1 MTDLPTI
8 SSGQTDRRRWIALVV
23 VCLAM
28 LMNALDSSIV
38 NVALPSIQRSLHF
51 SSANLTWVVDA
62 YLIAFGSF
70 LLLAGRLGDLIGRK
84 KVFLSGVALFTTSSL
99 VCSIASSQAM
109 LIIAR
114 FFQGMGGAIST
125 SVIVAIIVTEF
136 SGANERAKAMSAY
149 MFVAVGGGSIGL
161 LVGGILTQA
170 VNWHWIFVINV
181 PIGIVTFILG
191 GILIK
196 ENEGLGVREGL
207 DIRGSILMTVS
218 LVIGIYAI
226 VTASTYGWLSAHTV
240 GFGAVSIVL
249 MGSFFLLESRI
260 DKPIMPLRIMKLR
273 SLTTSSVVRGL
284 SFAAMFAVFFFGALY
299 LERVLGYDPIRTGV
313 AFLPLTLAMASMS
326 LGATS
331 RLLARFGPMK
341 LLIPGMTMA
350 VVGLLWLSRSG
361 VQANY
366 FVSILPAF
374 LLLGIGMS
382 LVAVPLLT
390 IAMADVPR
398 QDAGLASGIVNVSM
412 WLASSAGLAV
422 FGTLGGQYVTG
433 SAAQGIL
440 ARSVSG
446 RRVSRGVLHWR
457 RLGLARATHH
467 RRGAPRTGEGGS
479 RGRREHRRGDVSLRD
494 RRRVLNLNATHHSSQ
509 HGRMVGSVVL

>member
-1 MTDLPTI
+1 MTQSPAL
-8 SSGQTDRRRWIALVV
+8 SSGQTDRRRWIALIV

-38 NVALPSIQRSLHF
+38 NVALPSIQRDLHF

-99 VCSIASSQAM
+99 VCSVATSQAM
-109 LIIAR
+109 LITAR

-136 SGANERAKAMSAY
+136 SGVNERAKAMSAY

-207 DIRGSILMTVS
+207 DIRGSLLMTVS

-226 VTASTYGWLSAHTV
+226 VTASTYGWLAAHTL
-240 GFGAVSIVL
+240 GFGALSIIL
-249 MGSFFLLESRI
+249 MGAFFLLESRI
-260 DKPIMPLRIMKLR
+260 AKPIMPLRIMKLR

-331 RLLARFGPMK
+331 RLLARFGPMR

-361 VQANY
+361 VHVNY
-366 FVSILPAF
+366 FISILPAF
-374 LLLGIGMS
+374 LLLGVGMS

-398 QDAGLASGIVNVSM
+398 EDAGLASGIVNVSM
-412 WLASSAGLAV
+412 WLASSAGLAI
-422 FGTLGGQYVTG
+422 FGTL
-433 SAAQGIL
+433 AA
-440 ARSVSG
+440 ST
-446 RRVSRGVLHWR
+446 SRGLAHQGYSPDRSLVAGYHEAFFIGAVLAS
-457 RLGLARATHH
+457 LALLVIVTALRAPAKEAHDDSESIEEEMSH
-467 RRGAPRTGEGGS
+467 FEIVAEF
-479 RGRREHRRGDVSLRD
+479 
-494 RRRVLNLNATHHSSQ
+494 
-509 HGRMVGSVVL
+509 

>member
-1 MTDLPTI
+1 MTHSPTI
-8 SSGQTDRRRWIALVV
+8 LSGQTDRRRWIALIV

-38 NVALPSIQRSLHF
+38 NVALPSIQRDLHF

-99 VCSIASSQAM
+99 VCSLATSQAM

-181 PIGIVTFILG
+181 PIGITTFILG
-191 GILIK
+191 SILIK
-196 ENEGLGVREGL
+196 ENQGLGVREGL
-207 DIRGSILMTVS
+207 DVRGSLLMTIS

-226 VTASTYGWLSAHTV
+226 VTASTYGWLSAHTL
-240 GFGAVSIVL
+240 GFGAMSVIL

-273 SLTTSSVVRGL
+273 SLTSSSVVRAL
-284 SFAAMFAVFFFGALY
+284 S
-299 LERVLGYDPIRTGV
+299 
-313 AFLPLTLAMASMS
+313 
-326 LGATS
+326 
-331 RLLARFGPMK
+331 
-341 LLIPGMTMA
+341 
-350 VVGLLWLSRSG
+350 
-361 VQANY
+361 
-366 FVSILPAF
+366 
-374 LLLGIGMS
+374 
-382 LVAVPLLT
+382 
-390 IAMADVPR
+390 
-398 QDAGLASGIVNVSM
+398 
-412 WLASSAGLAV
+412 
-422 FGTLGGQYVTG
+422 
-433 SAAQGIL
+433 
-440 ARSVSG
+440 
-446 RRVSRGVLHWR
+446 
-457 RLGLARATHH
+457 
-467 RRGAPRTGEGGS
+467 
-479 RGRREHRRGDVSLRD
+479 
-494 RRRVLNLNATHHSSQ
+494 
-509 HGRMVGSVVL
+509 